1 MGLREKTHEKFK
13 SFFEKMSKMYVGQ
26 EFELAYSEIQ
36 RETGAASITLKRALQ
51 SLEADGWLEVKPGRN
66 TRYARFRVVSSTEA
80 EPPAQVEDTLPEQPK
95 KEEKEIEKNPSA
107 QWEVDDLY
115 HQVES
120 LRRRI
125 RTQEMT
131 IALLQERLAEV
142 EDKLHK
148 R

>member
-80 EPPAQVEDTLPEQPK
+80 EPEPPVQVEDTLPEQH
-95 KEEKEIEKNPSA
+95 PSA

>member
-1 MGLREKTHEKFK
+1 MKLREKTHEKFIR
-13 SFFEKMSKMYVGQ
+13 FFEKMSKLHEGQ

-36 RETGAASITLKRALQ
+36 RETGTASTTLKRALQ
-51 SLEADGWLEVKPGRN
+51 SLEAEGWLELKPGRN
-66 TRYARFRVVSSTEA
+66 TRYGRFKVKSDQLSTETVHNA
-80 EPPAQVEDTLPEQPK
+80 ESPNVPEEIPAERTPSLQ
-95 KEEKEIEKNPSA
+95 EEF
-107 QWEVDDLY
+107 QDLSY
-115 HQVES
+115 QVES

-142 EDKLHK
+142 EDKLYK

>member
-1 MGLREKTHEKFK
+1 
-13 SFFEKMSKMYVGQ
+13 MSKMYVGQ

-66 TRYARFRVVSSTEA
+66 TRYARFRVMSSTEA
-80 EPPAQVEDTLPEQPK
+80 EPPAQVEDTLPEQPN
-95 KEEKEIEKNPSA
+95 KEEKELEKNPSA

>member
-1 MGLREKTHEKFK
+1 MKLREKTHEKFIR
-13 SFFEKMSKMYVGQ
+13 FFEKMSKLHEGQ

-36 RETGAASITLKRALQ
+36 RETGTASTTLKRALQ
-51 SLEADGWLEVKPGRN
+51 SLEAEGWLELNPGRN
-66 TRYARFRVVSSTEA
+66 TRYGRFKVKSDQVSTEMVHNA
-80 EPPAQVEDTLPEQPK
+80 ESPNVPEEIPA
-95 KEEKEIEKNPSA
+95 EKAPSL
-107 QWEVDDLY
+107 QDEFQDLSY
-115 HQVES
+115 QVES

-142 EDKLHK
+142 EDKLYK